1 MKKTNVYARLFTA
14 YLALGVIILP
24 AIVFANPSDRIDVS
38 AKVDNRVIA
47 DKPSFEGF
55 SVSSPSHDFYKTVKK
70 HNDHIANVRKKA
82 RIEALRQREL
92 ARVVV
97 YTKPVQKL
105 AVRTPATYGGS
116 TVWDRLAI
124 CESGGNWAINTG
136 NGYYGGLQFSLSS
149 WRGVGGSGFPHQ
161 ASRDEQIKR
170 AEMLKSSGGF
180 GHWPACSERLGLL

>member
-1 MKKTNVYARLFTA
+1 MPVAFAQDKGNNMGAVSPVLSGTDIKNYEGTNPRPYF
-14 YLALGVIILP
+14 IP
-24 AIVFANPSDRIDVS
+24 D
-38 AKVDNRVIA
+38 
-47 DKPSFEGF
+47 
-55 SVSSPSHDFYKTVKK
+55 SPSHTYFKIVKE
-70 HNDHIANVRKKA
+70 HNNHVANVRKKA

-97 YTKPVQKL
+97 YTKPVQKP

-124 CESGGNWAINTG
+124 CESGGNWAINSG

-149 WRGVGGSGFPHQ
+149 WRGVGGQGFPHQ